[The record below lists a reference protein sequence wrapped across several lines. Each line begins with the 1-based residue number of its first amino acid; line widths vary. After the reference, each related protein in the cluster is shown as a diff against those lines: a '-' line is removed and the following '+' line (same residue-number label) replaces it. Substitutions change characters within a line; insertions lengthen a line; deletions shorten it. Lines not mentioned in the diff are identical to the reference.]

1 MGSFDIF
8 VTITNGDKIKSLQK
22 TRSGILKQDLESLSP
37 FELNLYLEEQMQK
50 TPNTKEFLNAGR
62 GNPNWTAPIPRE
74 AFFLLGEFAVK
85 ETMLGENRQIAGMIK
100 EDDSRS
106 ERFETFLDSKETQGA
121 RLLQSIW
128 EKGNHLMGMPKEV
141 WLKHMLDDVIGD
153 NYPHPERILNASEE
167 PIKQYLHHELFDSKS
182 VPFDVFAVEG
192 GTAGIVYTFNSLVNN
207 ALLNQ
212 GDTIA
217 LLIPTFAPYMEI
229 PELPEYGFNV
239 HYIRSE
245 LVTINGETSYQFPKE
260 ELDRLRD
267 DAIKAVF
274 VVNPSNPT
282 ANAIYGDSID
292 QLIDIVEKDNPDLMI
307 LSDDVY
313 GTFLNQFTSL
323 FTVLPYNTACIYSY
337 SKYFGATGWRIG
349 TIAVAKENIF
359 DDRLAQLPED
369 EKAQLNHRYET
380 LTSDPESIRFI
391 DRMVADS
398 RSVALNHAA
407 GLSAPQQVMMTLFS
421 LYALLDTEDVYKKEV
436 IGICQERG
444 KALYDSLSMR
454 MPIKELNTAYYC
466 EIDFEWW
473 LKEKY
478 EASFVDYIQTNWS
491 MTDIVT
497 KLAKEEQ
504 LMLLKSEAFGSSKWT
519 VRVSLANLPTNTYR
533 EIGQR
538 ITNMVDR
545 MYLSF
550 K

>member
-1 MGSFDIF
+1 M
-8 VTITNGDKIKSLQK
+8 
-22 TRSGILKQDLESLSP
+22 KQDLESLSP

-106 ERFETFLDSKETQGA
+106 KRFETFLDSKKTQGA
-121 RLLQSIW
+121 DLLREIW
-128 EKGNHLMGMPKEV
+128 EKGNHLMGLSKEA
-141 WLKHMLDDVIGD
+141 WLKQMLDDVIGD

-182 VPFDVFAVEG
+182 APFDVFAVEG

-267 DAIKAVF
+267 EAIKAVF

-359 DDRLAQLPED
+359 DDRLARLPENK
-369 EKAQLNHRYET
+369 KAELNNRYAT

-444 KALYDSLSMR
+444 KALYDSLGMR

-478 EASFVDYIQTNWS
+478 EESFVEYIQTNWS

-497 KLAKEEQ
+497 KLAREEQ

-519 VRVSLANLPTNTYR
+519 VRVSLANLPTKTYT

-538 ITNMVDR
+538 ITNMIDR

>member
-1 MGSFDIF
+1 M
-8 VTITNGDKIKSLQK
+8 
-22 TRSGILKQDLESLSP
+22 KQDLESLSP
-37 FELNLYLEEQMQK
+37 FELNLYLESTMQK

-100 EDDSRS
+100 EDSSRS
-106 ERFETFLDSKETQGA
+106 ERFEAFLDSKDSQGA
-121 RLLQSIW
+121 ELLNEIW
-128 EKGNHLMGMPKEV
+128 QQAGHLMGMPKES

-153 NYPHPERILNASEE
+153 NYPHPERILEASEE

-207 ALLNQ
+207 ALLEQ

-229 PELPEYGFNV
+229 PELPEYGFDV
-239 HYIRSE
+239 QYIRSE
-245 LVTINGETSYQFPKE
+245 LVTINGETSYQFPTK

-267 DAIKAVF
+267 ESIKAVF

-292 QLIDIVEKDNPDLMI
+292 QLIDIVEKDNPNLMI

-349 TIAVAKENIF
+349 TIALAKENIF
-359 DDRLAQLPED
+359 DDRLAQLPI
-369 EKAQLNHRYET
+369 EKKEILNQRYET
-380 LTSDPESIRFI
+380 LTSDPESISFI
-391 DRMVADS
+391 DRLVADS

-421 LYALLDTEDVYKKEV
+421 LYALLDTKDVYKQEV
-436 IGICQERG
+436 ISICQKRG
-444 KALYDSLSMR
+444 KALYDSLGML

-473 LKEKY
+473 LKQKY
-478 EASFVDYIQTNWS
+478 EQPFVDYVQSNWT
-491 MTDIVT
+491 MTDLVA
-497 KLAKEEQ
+497 KLAEEEQ

-519 VRVSLANLPTNTYR
+519 VRVSLANLPTKTYA
-533 EIGQR
+533 EIGNR
-538 ITNMVDR
+538 ITSMVER
-545 MYLSF
+545 LYQNYQ
-550 K
+550 